1 MLGTKVG
8 HLIKRGLTMLILLA
22 SILFYTLFM
31 VAFIQKRRR
40 QLQAQTIAIAKQRQQ
55 RLRQQQY
62 DRF

>member
-1 MLGTKVG
+1 
-8 HLIKRGLTMLILLA
+8 MLILLA
-22 SILFYTLFM
+22 SILFYTLLM

-40 QLQAQTIAIAKQRQQ
+40 QFQAQTIAITKQRQQ

>member
-1 MLGTKVG
+1 
-8 HLIKRGLTMLILLA
+8 MLILLA
-22 SILFYTLFM
+22 SILFYTLLM